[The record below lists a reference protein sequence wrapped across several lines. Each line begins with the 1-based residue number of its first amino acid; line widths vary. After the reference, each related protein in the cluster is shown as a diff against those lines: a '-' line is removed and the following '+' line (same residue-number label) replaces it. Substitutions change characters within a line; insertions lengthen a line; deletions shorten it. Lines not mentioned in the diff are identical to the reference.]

1 MLNVTFLLNTNKDL
15 LKLNQSYQELQ
26 GTTQEANVYEFGQKK
41 NMKSF
46 RHMIEVSLNKKKKQN
61 KFKANKFCDFC

>member
-26 GTTQEANVYEFGQKK
+26 GTTQEANVYEFG
-41 NMKSF
+41 
-46 RHMIEVSLNKKKKQN
+46 
-61 KFKANKFCDFC
+61 